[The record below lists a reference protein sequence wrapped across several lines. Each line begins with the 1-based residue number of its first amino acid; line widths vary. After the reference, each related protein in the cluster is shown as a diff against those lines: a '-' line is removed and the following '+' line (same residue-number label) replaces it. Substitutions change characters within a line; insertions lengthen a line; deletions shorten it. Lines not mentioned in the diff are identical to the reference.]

1 MCPHNNI
8 TSCSYSTRLINLLHQ
23 PNNINDKIDVTQV
36 LADYFHI
43 LQNHDN
49 DESFEFISNQLSI
62 IKCDINQCTHFTRNY
77 RDRCSNNENKE
88 YYDENI
94 EIVDKIHCYFMH
106 SYDMV
111 YRLTE
116 SERNQIQQE
125 SDEKS
130 DHNVSDVAMKISCII
145 TNKQKLCTENITST
159 HNRAK
164 VKGAQISA
172 QLISKYNFGHLFEYK
187 YKGENVKSCYAITIE
202 QKYKSLKQELLY
214 NATFHVTKPD
224 FNIQYKKA
232 LLHLN
237 SPYCK
242 RVFTSYDEL
251 WVDTSDY
258 DFDMNEFKKMNINWI
273 FRIEYILAIM
283 IYCNYTKLQYE
294 YSKTYRSGYNYQ
306 GILYKDQTKHEE
318 FYNLGKNLT
327 IAVHKFGTPM
337 FEQKNVHLNAS
348 KLKIFYHG
356 VSCKMK
362 LEEYTNTSSSSSRLI
377 INCPLST
384 TTSFPVAVNFA
395 TTEGMI
401 ITFDGGNWT
410 QQIKKSLKYFSC
422 AWLSDFPAENEYL
435 FIQNTRLYIVNITM
449 VSTPIP
455 IEYEMIIKALELL
468 DNALAACVADKID
481 RLIESI
487 IIAIIHHQLSL
498 TDTSYQPFTSLDEYS
513 RDIITKYFRKC
524 PILWVNC
531 KNMKKSNETLFNEL
545 CHSEYK
551 WIKIDKCHEL
561 FPNCNEFK
569 IHDIDVDER
578 VFDDI
583 LRFLRKQKK
592 EDSYKKIDFVTL
604 KWTRAYG
611 RMRKEELKLK
621 LEIGTMIKKYQP
633 EFHQLNY
640 KLIYDDESLPT
651 IEIKHDY

>member
-422 AWLSDFPAENEYL
+422 AWLSDFQNESECL
-435 FIQNTRLYIVNITM
+435 FLQNKHELQIKNI
-449 VSTPIP
+449 
-455 IEYEMIIKALELL
+455 
-468 DNALAACVADKID
+468 ID
-481 RLIESI
+481 CTLNI
-487 IIAIIHHQLSL
+487 
-498 TDTSYQPFTSLDEYS
+498 EYS
-513 RDIITKYFRKC
+513 RILNALKTIDAVMVEDFQNNVDAVKGRKKSIDIIVYVIEDKLSKTYPNEHQKPSLPKNMRELTLYERELTTAHFEYKKSLSINHAILEQNYQQLFKLFCLKPKEWKC
-524 PILWVNC
+524 QWVNV
-531 KNMKKSNETLFNEL
+531 
-545 CHSEYK
+545 
-551 WIKIDKCHEL
+551 KILSAL
-561 FPNCNEFK
+561 FPK
-569 IHDIDVDER
+569 
-578 VFDDI
+578 
-583 LRFLRKQKK
+583 
-592 EDSYKKIDFVTL
+592 VT
-604 KWTRAYG
+604 
-611 RMRKEELKLK
+611 
-621 LEIGTMIKKYQP
+621 
-633 EFHQLNY
+633 
-640 KLIYDDESLPT
+640 D
-651 IEIKHDY
+651 IEIKNIKLCKETMKKIVKDINTKNPLWKLKKITIKANEESELTIKDAVSQYQKDFIQTTMKVIDNKLLLQIHYI